1 MKIAYNPK
9 TAAALTTAPANND
22 ITFDLSGLSI
32 YVKGVRFKG
41 TDTTYSVFKKH
52 GSSGG
57 GYDGL
62 VPVPDY
68 NNDSK
73 NRLLKEDGNWTD
85 DYVTLTTV
93 QYIAGKKT
101 ISSQMDITNGDV
113 NDDNSQYV
121 RPVIYMDDSKNMIYS
136 DTKANTIIRGSSI
149 KFQLSNDSDSLLLDT
164 SSLKSALPII
174 STQSITG
181 TTLVSTTT
189 DAAPLTVNSNILVSK
204 LNADLLDGK
213 HDGEVT
219 AAYLKHK
226 YLDAI
231 TINNTAGTFAF
242 SGSGEP
248 FPDTDWVGL
257 QVGDNVD
264 KFQISTG
271 PGNTLYHR
279 NNDTGGTNTTDWSP
293 WTQIARVT
301 DNVASAT
308 KLQTARTL
316 WGQSFDGTANVD
328 GSLHIYS
335 TGDNWNEGIRMHVSS
350 NDWCGL
356 VMCGADNTGA
366 AGTSANTWSIHNNNG
381 KFYINRNGA
390 SNSTGNELCNV
401 DGNWGIGTVSPS
413 HKLHVGGNIY
423 TTAGI
428 ISRWAFINT
437 GDSTLKVYDGKITDG
452 YSDGNICLQTSIDE
466 TDGQSHS
473 HPTQYGSRC
482 NLVLQPRGGQV
493 YIGTNPNS
501 GDTQYKLYVNG
512 KAYLTGGTINGRLLV
527 NYNVG
532 HSTPAIAINYYD
544 SYTIND
550 TSIAQ
555 IKMGTPTYD
564 AYLGLSPASRSKFGK
579 VGYFM
584 HIGSNYE
591 FLWATSD
598 WRKLMALECSTGNL
612 WVNGSVTAAQFIS
625 TIATGTKPI
634 QVTSTTLCDNL
645 NADFIDGFHISSI
658 VGGNKSARHGSQGT
672 SYTPD
677 TYSSTFVNKS
687 FAAFAERGD
696 WYYAGNG
703 YISTDLGVNIP
714 LAGTA
719 IFQWGANDINK
730 TQLFITPYDNYG
742 VSNPAANE
750 MIFYTSN
757 GSNYHSAWTRVL
769 THRNYTTY
777 TVTKTGEG
785 ASGTWGINITGSAN
799 NLVKLTRETRYAW
812 KSDNT
817 KLGDYTGF
825 VTDSQSYLEIRGFCP
840 PTMYRTSH
848 DRPAP
853 FGLGFGNGSE
863 SGGIMPIGQGDK
875 LQEIMFYGA
884 NSGPTIFTWKRQLWE
899 GTNQQSTTSNYYS
912 ATMMS
917 LDSSNG
923 NLYVRGTVT
932 AGGTIATN
940 NGYLVSTLNGNTVTI
955 GSNNSSW
962 MHFSNSANIPF
973 LFNNGIT
980 VQGNLRSY
988 GDCSYNLGDAAYE
1001 WGEGRIRCVSTRHLD
1016 ASHNYT
1022 GDHDLYIGYGSAT
1035 PTTNTYLYTSSPTRT
1050 LIATINS
1057 RGVTVNSGS
1066 LTVNGNISL
1075 NNVGSINHI
1084 AIGGGIYWNPYVES
1098 ATDGTDAASI
1108 TLLSSGPSGGTTL
1121 CISQSNDWNDT
1132 IQFSTNASSSLYHND
1147 KKIATQ
1153 YNTYVSDGKGY
1164 LFNTEITQVNNADT
1178 LDGYHQSSFCKQ
1190 VVLGWYSD
1198 YTYYVVGLCQIT
1210 DYTVEGNN
1218 ASGTISVGRDNG
1230 IYNRSLIHYSIQ
1242 TAYNT
1247 TNVYFNYSYLG
1258 ESLFEPCT
1266 FTYNSKKWAGFVFRA
1281 GTASTNYVL
1290 IQNHYSSR
1298 NTNAFFIHYYNTRD
1312 GVLNAEIN
1320 GSLSINGS
1328 DITIGSM
1335 ATRGNMY
1342 AAHFY
1347 ENSDIRYKRVLNN
1360 LTASSRQL
1368 ASLPL
1373 FDFEWIDGNILGT
1386 GTSAQEV
1393 QKILPNIVDGEE
1405 KLTLDYGVLG
1415 TISGVIACREIEEI
1429 KPEIEVLKQ
1438 RIKEL
1443 ENQLNKH

>member
-149 KFQLSNDSDSLLLDT
+149 KFQLSNESDSLSIDT

-189 DAAPLTVNSNILVSK
+189 DAAPLSVASTTKCTN
-204 LNADLLDGK
+204 LNADLLDGL
-213 HDGEVT
+213 HNGQVT
-219 AAYLKHK
+219 AAMLKVIDTRGTQETPSSLHQGLEMYFK
-226 YLDAI
+226 EKAI
-231 TINNTAGTFAF
+231 LGL
-242 SGSGEP
+242 SVGSTYTGLLSFRPWGEL
-248 FPDTDWVGL
+248 TDFTGGPVY
-257 QVGDNVD
+257 
-264 KFQISTG
+264 QISFVETPSLFIRTG
-271 PGNTLYHR
+271 DGN
-279 NNDTGGTNTTDWSP
+279 GWSP
-293 WTQIARVT
+293 WTQIANT
-301 DNVASAT
+301 TSNVASAT

-335 TGDNWNEGIRMHVSS
+335 TGDNWNEGIRMHVAS
-350 NDWCGL
+350 NNWCGL
-356 VMCGADNTGA
+356 VMCGSDNTGA
-366 AGTSANTWSIHNNNG
+366 AGTSANTWSIHNNDG
-381 KFYINRNGA
+381 KFYINRNGS
-390 SNSTGNELCNV
+390 SNSTGSELCNV

-687 FAAFAERGD
+687 FAAFAERGE

-719 IFQWGANDINK
+719 IFQWGASDTNK
-730 TQLFITPYDNYG
+730 TQLFITPYNNSG

-750 MIFYTSN
+750 MLFYTSN
-757 GSNYHSAWTRVL
+757 GSGYTSAWTRVL

-923 NLYVRGTVT
+923 NLYVRG
-932 AGGTIATN
+932 
-940 NGYLVSTLNGNTVTI
+940 
-955 GSNNSSW
+955 
-962 MHFSNSANIPF
+962 
-973 LFNNGIT
+973 
-980 VQGNLRSY
+980 
-988 GDCSYNLGDAAYE
+988 
-1001 WGEGRIRCVSTRHLD
+1001 
-1016 ASHNYT
+1016 
-1022 GDHDLYIGYGSAT
+1022 
-1035 PTTNTYLYTSSPTRT
+1035 
-1050 LIATINS
+1050 
-1057 RGVTVNSGS
+1057 TVNSGS

-1298 NTNAFFIHYYNTRD
+1298 NTNAFFIHYYNTQN

>member
-189 DAAPLTVNSNILVSK
+189 DAAPLSVASTTKCTN
-204 LNADLLDGK
+204 LNADLLDGL
-213 HDGEVT
+213 HNGQVT
-219 AAYLKHK
+219 AAMLKVIDTRGTQETPSSLHQGLEMYFK
-226 YLDAI
+226 EKAI
-231 TINNTAGTFAF
+231 LGL
-242 SGSGEP
+242 SVGSTYTGLLSFRPWGEL
-248 FPDTDWVGL
+248 TDFTGGPVY
-257 QVGDNVD
+257 
-264 KFQISTG
+264 QISFVETPSLFIRTG
-271 PGNTLYHR
+271 DGN
-279 NNDTGGTNTTDWSP
+279 GWSP
-293 WTQIARVT
+293 WTQIANT
-301 DNVASAT
+301 TSNVASAT

-335 TGDNWNEGIRMHVSS
+335 TGDNWNEGIRMHVAS
-350 NDWCGL
+350 NNWCGL
-356 VMCGADNTGA
+356 VMCGSDNTGA
-366 AGTSANTWSIHNNNG
+366 AGTSANTWSIHNNDG
-381 KFYINRNGA
+381 KFYINRNGS

-452 YSDGNICLQTSIDE
+452 YSDGNICLQTSIDK

-634 QVTSTTLCDNL
+634 DVVSTTLCNNL
-645 NADFIDGFHISSI
+645 NADMLDGIHYQNILERRQSGYSHTTGTPGWFRIGETKGANNNGICFLLFLYRSYGYSNNEAYIFSISIAWDGSINITQISGIANNRLITKIRIDYP
-658 VGGNKSARHGSQGT
+658 VNKTAYIDIYANDTTVANDYYWTTIGAAK
-672 SYTPD
+672 SYTSWTANP
-677 TYSSTFVNKS
+677 T
-687 FAAFAERGD
+687 
-696 WYYAGNG
+696 
-703 YISTDLGVNIP
+703 

-719 IFQWGANDINK
+719 
-730 TQLFITPYDNYG
+730 Y
-742 VSNPAANE
+742 E
-750 MIFYTSN
+750 
-757 GSNYHSAWTRVL
+757 
-769 THRNYTTY
+769 
-777 TVTKTGEG
+777 
-785 ASGTWGINITGSAN
+785 
-799 NLVKLTRETRYAW
+799 
-812 KSDNT
+812 
-817 KLGDYTGF
+817 
-825 VTDSQSYLEIRGFCP
+825 
-840 PTMYRTSH
+840 
-848 DRPAP
+848 
-853 FGLGFGNGSE
+853 
-863 SGGIMPIGQGDK
+863 
-875 LQEIMFYGA
+875 
-884 NSGPTIFTWKRQLWE
+884 FT
-899 GTNQQSTTSNYYS
+899 
-912 ATMMS
+912 
-917 LDSSNG
+917 
-923 NLYVRGTVT
+923 
-932 AGGTIATN
+932 
-940 NGYLVSTLNGNTVTI
+940 
-955 GSNNSSW
+955 
-962 MHFSNSANIPF
+962 
-973 LFNNGIT
+973 
-980 VQGNLRSY
+980 
-988 GDCSYNLGDAAYE
+988 
-1001 WGEGRIRCVSTRHLD
+1001 
-1016 ASHNYT
+1016 
-1022 GDHDLYIGYGSAT
+1022 
-1035 PTTNTYLYTSSPTRT
+1035 
-1050 LIATINS
+1050 
-1057 RGVTVNSGS
+1057 
-1066 LTVNGNISL
+1066 TVNGTKSDKGFTGNLSG
-1075 NNVGSINHI
+1075 NAS
-1084 AIGGGIYWNPYVES
+1084 S
-1098 ATDGTDAASI
+1098 ASRLAYKDFDFTDGTDVATWTKNVSTTRQAGNWFSASGWAWAQSRYLNVGGSRLDRMRYSALSI
-1108 TLLSSGPSGGTTL
+1108 REGNLTNDWQQQAILFIPTYSDSSIIYLAQMTTAGTAGSVSTSVKCYGDVEYNDGRYVNVTGDTMTGKLTINSSGGGNQLAINNTSGGESYFFLKSAGVDKGAFTTMQPTYGT
-1121 CISQSNDWNDT
+1121 CIFDATSNRYLGIKTDGTPHFQGNPLWHAGGGVWNPGANIRLGATANNQEWSFDISRNGFT
-1132 IQFSTNASSSLYHND
+1132 GCYWHVWDSTLSTMLKVNADNGKVYAPYGFVGNLSGTATNAD
-1147 KKIATQ
+1147 M
-1153 YNTYVSDGKGY
+1153 
-1164 LFNTEITQVNNADT
+1164 
-1178 LDGYHQSSFCKQ
+1178 LDGYHASSFAKSGIDYLSFTTTVAYKQ
-1190 VVLGWYSD
+1190 W
-1198 YTYYVVGLCQIT
+1198 
-1210 DYTVEGNN
+1210 
-1218 ASGTISVGRDNG
+1218 
-1230 IYNRSLIHYSIQ
+1230 NRV
-1242 TAYNT
+1242 A
-1247 TNVYFNYSYLG
+1247 NVKAINDG
-1258 ESLFEPCT
+1258 
-1266 FTYNSKKWAGFVFRA
+1266 
-1281 GTASTNYVL
+1281 
-1290 IQNHYSSR
+1290 
-1298 NTNAFFIHYYNTRD
+1298 D
-1312 GVLNAEIN
+1312 GVSFI
-1320 GSLSINGS
+1320 
-1328 DITIGSM
+1328 ITIGTHHNSTVNNVTFFCSASFGGRISIREFSGANLSNISIRVSGENYPDTAYIELM
-1335 ATRGNMY
+1335 SNSSYTSTGQVYRVKIIGLLCASISENYVANSSPATYYKTATSNIAGAITTEGNMY